1 MVAYIYGL
9 AESYLHLMDKLKDKY
24 EIILGFVTLVISF
37 SAFKDELSKIILPL
51 GYTTI
56 TASDYL
62 LYIVIGFGFCLYW
75 FIMEN
80 VFRETKIG
88 TWKIWDYILKLS
100 YFLFAFLLITPLL
113 LGLNILIF
121 KLISLIDGL
130 HENTKKS
137 FLLVLNIVSSAAS
150 VLAGFMAT
158 RYYVIRNKYRNLVK
172 GQIEEIIE
180 LENAQRLYDQNFYSQ
195 SVLESFKVLESHLYN
210 QLANQEIRV
219 QRHKFNDILKL
230 SLDKGIISDN
240 DLPWINDLRGMR
252 NVAAHSD
259 VSYTREQAQQALQ
272 FVRDF
277 LRRSRNENI

>member
-1 MVAYIYGL
+1 
-9 AESYLHLMDKLKDKY
+9 MDKLKDKY

-37 SAFKDELSKIILPL
+37 SAFKDELSKITLPL
-51 GYTTI
+51 GYATI

-62 LYIVIGFGFCLYW
+62 LYIVVGFGFCLYW

-88 TWKIWDYILKLS
+88 TWKVWNYILKVS
-100 YFLFAFLLITPLL
+100 YFLFALLLVTPLL

-121 KLISLIDGL
+121 KLINLLDGL
-130 HENTKKS
+130 NENSKKS
-137 FLLVLNIVSSAAS
+137 LLLILNIISSAVSA
-150 VLAGFMAT
+150 LAGVMAT
-158 RYYVIRNKYRNLVK
+158 RYYVISNKYKNRVK
-172 GQIEEIIE
+172 AQTEEIIE

-210 QLANQEIRV
+210 QLTSQEIRV
-219 QRHKFNDILKL
+219 QKHKFNDILKL
-230 SLDKGIISDN
+230 SLNKGIISDN

-259 VSYTREQAQQALQ
+259 VAYTKDQAQQALQ
-272 FVRDF
+272 FVREF
-277 LRRSRNENI
+277 LRRSRSENI